1 VEKATFAAGC
11 FWSPELIYSRIHG
24 VVETAVGYMGGTVE
38 LPSYEQVCAGTTG
51 HAEVVQVSFD
61 PQVISYGELLSTFWK
76 IHDPTQLDR
85 QGPDVG
91 TQYRSVIFCHS
102 PEQEA
107 TALASMERLQE
118 SGELTGELAT
128 RLEAATEF
136 YRAEEYHQRYLEQRG
151 MEPTCGHWGSS

>member
-1 VEKATFAAGC
+1 MEKATFAAGC

-24 VVETAVGYMGGTVE
+24 VVETDVGYMGGTVE
-38 LPSYEQVCAGTTG
+38 LPSYEQVCTGTTG
-51 HAEVVQVSFD
+51 HAEVVQVTFD

-91 TQYRSVIFCHS
+91 TQYRSVIFYHS

-107 TALASMERLQE
+107 TARASKGRLQG
-118 SGELTGELAT
+118 SGDIAGEVAT

-151 MEPTCGHWGSS
+151 MGPTCGH